1 MKKNK
6 FLDTGLGVFLAAI
19 LANLLWGS
27 ASPCIKLG
35 YQLFQISSDAVMSQ
49 ILFAG
54 IRFTLAGIL
63 TVIFGS
69 LAERRLLVPEKGSAG
84 MLIALALTQTILQY
98 TFFYMGLSKA
108 PGYKGSVIS
117 PSSVFFSVLL
127 ATLVL
132 RQEKLTLR
140 KILGCVV
147 GFAGVVLVSLQGTGD
162 TGGFRW
168 DGEGFLVL
176 AAFSYA
182 CSTVLIKRFSQREN
196 PVTLSGCQFI
206 IGGFV
211 MAAVSFLGGGRL
223 QPVSAKAWLL
233 MLYLGLLSAVAY
245 TLWSLLLQRHPVS
258 HITVYSF
265 ANPVFGVIL
274 SALLLDEG
282 KKLNVPLCLL
292 SLLLVSLGVWIVNSR
307 SKGVK
312 REVYTT

>member
-49 ILFAG
+49 IFFAG
-54 IRFTLAGIL
+54 IRFTLAGVL

-69 LAERRLLVPEKGSAG
+69 LTEHRLLVPGKDSAG

-117 PSSVFFSVLL
+117 PSSVFFAVLL
-127 ATLVL
+127 ATIVL
-132 RQEKLTLR
+132 RQEKLTVR
-140 KILGCVV
+140 KILGCVI
-147 GFAGVVLVSLQGTGD
+147 GFAGVVLVSLQSAGD
-162 TGGFRW
+162 AGGFRW

-196 PVTLSGCQFI
+196 PVTLSGYQFI

-282 KKLNVPLCLL
+282 KNLNVPLCLL